1 MINNDGG
8 LVDLTIAGSSDNR
21 IGYSGGDGGNIA
33 IIVLN
38 ASNQTGASVDL
49 WQDGGGNRFELTVT
63 GSSIHQY
70 TPYWIQQGDET
81 YCATVNLDNLTSSVS
96 GAQSTGNDGGCS

>member
-81 YCATVNLDNLTSSVS
+81 YCATVNLDNLSSSVS
-96 GAQSTGNDGGCS
+96 GAQYTGNSGGC